1 MKHGLIVRIGV
12 LLFLMSL
19 SIGLHAQ
26 VRNDPEQ
33 KLGSSRT
40 DSIPEGSMPL
50 DTPVPMTYIL
60 LNDPGTSIIFHDT
73 FIWEDNK
80 HIPFGPFDAHL
91 GNYGSASRSLAPGGY
106 NTLGFSTGWF
116 QYEPTFIQEETFK
129 YYNQDVPV
137 AKIKYSQAS
146 QEDTYLTLNFG
157 RSFARGLN
165 LSIEYNR
172 INQIGEFAHQRQ
184 KNTGFSIGL
193 WHDAPSGRYD
203 AFYNYLNNAAVAQ
216 ENGGIA
222 APELI
227 GEDNLPDAN
236 VPINLTTNLNTAVTT
251 HKHRTF
257 MTKQIIHLL
266 PDTNSIGIDVW
277 LKGSFG
283 TGLFKYEDVD
293 AKLAADYYGSDF
305 YVDPRGIRQYTF
317 VQKNEWSAGL
327 ALPWKAARSTISGA
341 VRYRGIRIE
350 QEPTERKIN
359 EFYVDGRGDFQ
370 WVEPLVL
377 YGDFSLGLGQAEGAF
392 SFKVGADLQTGL
404 FGKLSGYWAA
414 TSRQPYLIE
423 SKLFVTQSPVYAYD
437 FQHPLTNDVGVT
449 WTLEKQLL
457 EAGIKWLVFDHY
469 IYFDSL
475 RFPVQLENSISLRRI
490 YLSKAFDYK
499 SFGIK
504 GSAFW
509 QPDPAAELAVPE
521 WWFTASAY
529 GRISVFD
536 KKLMLMPGIDVAYNG
551 GFTGISYF
559 PVNGVYHLTGRDP
572 IPEAFRVDMGLNLRI
587 NFIKA
592 FFRFEDVVGLFKD
605 RVLYQA
611 DYYPHY
617 RGYFRIGFEAGFF
630 N

>member
-1 MKHGLIVRIGV
+1 MTYNLKVHLGFLLIMMCLHSGLQ
-12 LLFLMSL
+12 
-19 SIGLHAQ
+19 AQ
-26 VRNDPEQ
+26 VQTDPEQ

-60 LNDPGTSIIFHDT
+60 INNPETPVIFHDT
-73 FIWEDNK
+73 FIWEDNR
-80 HIPFGPFDAHL
+80 HIPFGSFDAHL
-91 GNYGSASRSLAPGGY
+91 GNYGSASRSMAPVGSRMIGAR
-106 NTLGFSTGWF
+106 TGWF
-116 QYEPTFIQEETFK
+116 QYEPTFIQEETFR

-137 AKIKYSQAS
+137 AKIKYSQAT
-146 QEDTYLTLNFG
+146 QEDTYLTLDFG

-172 INQIGEFAHQRQ
+172 INQVGEFAHQRQ

-203 AFYNYLNNAAVAQ
+203 AFYNYLNNSAVAQ
-216 ENGGIA
+216 ENGGIS

-236 VPINLTTNLNTAVTT
+236 VPIYLTTNLNTAITT

-266 PDTNSIGIDVW
+266 PDTNSIGMDIWV
-277 LKGSFG
+277 KGSFG
-283 TGLFKYEDVD
+283 TGLFKYEDED
-293 AKLAADYYGSDF
+293 ASLAADYYGNDF
-305 YVDPRGIRQYTF
+305 YKDPRGIRQYTF
-317 VQKNEWSAGL
+317 VSKNEWSAGL
-327 ALPWKAARSTISGA
+327 ALPWKAAHSTISGA
-341 VRYRGIRIE
+341 IRYRGLRIE
-350 QEPTERKIN
+350 QEPMERKVN
-359 EFYVDGRGDFQ
+359 ELYVDARGDFQ
-370 WVEPLVL
+370 WVKPLVL
-377 YGDFSLGLGQAEGAF
+377 FGDLSLGLGQAEGAF
-392 SFKVGADLQTGL
+392 TFKVGADLQTGL
-404 FGKLSGYWAA
+404 LGQLSGYWSA

-423 SKLFVTQSPVYAYD
+423 STMYSTQELVYD
-437 FQHPLTNDVGVT
+437 FSFQNPLTNDIGVT
-449 WTLEKQLL
+449 WKWEKQLL

-469 IYFDSL
+469 IYFDSS
-475 RFPVQLENSISLRRI
+475 RFPVQLDQSISLRRI
-490 YLSKAFDYK
+490 YVSKALDYT
-499 SFGIK
+499 SFGLK

-509 QPDPAAELAVPE
+509 QPDPATELALPE

-529 GRISVFD
+529 GRIPVFD

-559 PVNGVYHLTGRDP
+559 PVNGVYHLTGGDP
-572 IPEAFRVDMGLNLRI
+572 IPEAFRIDLGLNLKI

-592 FFRFEDVVGLFKD
+592 FFRLEDVVGLFKD

-611 DYYPHY
+611 DFYPHY
-617 RGYFRIGFEAGFF
+617 RGYFRFGFEAGFF